1 MKQGSARSAYDDLF
15 EYGLKVE
22 QSYFFVHLCVL
33 LRSMVCSACS
43 ELEKGVTAGRG
54 QDLQVWLQVLLLLG
68 RIQWLLLSAPSL
80 SLHAT
85 DPPLSAEDRASEAT
99 RESTHRGHYYSEN
112 QLKSAFE
119 IADVDGDGMLD
130 HQEFVEALQALG
142 IHNELMAHSV
152 LKVPSITPSEFFIL
166 CSHRVL
172 SGAPGNAV
180 NKHKFAANIEV
191 LLAHTHASWI
201 KYSVAFVAEP
211 LLGSHWLA
219 AHTAP
224 STFKAGEDL
233 SQALLSLAAAAP
245 VDSVSSPLL
254 IFWFE
259 AFRLSYRSF
268 LSMDTAQVPLDSQ
281 SITDVSSAGVKG
293 PHHDQFIDPFYQ
305 RLLQSTPSCWP
316 VAALRDATSA
326 VSLENF
332 AVGFAQRRVRWMPA
346 MYLDMVYEVALRVD
360 AALDQGKLSAI
371 LDLHSASDLD
381 PSSASRYAGTEALLF
396 DLVVCEKLL
405 HVAMVKVKDQ
415 QYTKLLVS
423 LRSKI
428 GLLQKHQPVS
438 LRSTSEQRIDA
449 LATRATERLFFL
461 VNVFF
466 AGSDKNV
473 HRSSEGGSSESLQ
486 KDGTGT
492 VPLTSSRSQ
501 RVFAAASPRLSQLPL
516 PLKKKA
522 K

>member
-54 QDLQVWLQVLLLLG
+54 QDLQVWFQVLLLLG

-80 SLHAT
+80 GLHAI
-85 DPPLSAEDRASEAT
+85 DPPLSTEDRASDPS
-99 RESTHRGHYYSEN
+99 RESTHRRHYYSEN

-142 IHNELMAHSV
+142 IHNELMTHSV

-166 CSHRVL
+166 CSHTIL
-172 SGAPGNAV
+172 SGASGNSV

-201 KYSVAFVAEP
+201 EHSVAFVAEP
-211 LLGSHWLA
+211 LLGNHWLA
-219 AHTAP
+219 IQIP
-224 STFKAGEDL
+224 SAIKAGKDL
-233 SQALLSLAAAAP
+233 SQALLSLTAAAP
-245 VDSVSSPLL
+245 VESVSSPLL

-259 AFRLSYRSF
+259 AFRLFYRSF

-281 SITDVSSAGVKG
+281 STTDVSSAGVNG

-326 VSLENF
+326 VSLEDF
-332 AVGFAQRRVRWMPA
+332 AIGFAQRRVRWMPA
-346 MYLDMVYEVALRVD
+346 MCLDMIYEVTSKVD
-360 AALDQGKLSAI
+360 SALDQGKLSAI

-381 PSSASRYAGTEALLF
+381 PSSAGRHAGTEALLF
-396 DLVVCEKLL
+396 DLIVCEKLL
-405 HVAMVKVKDQ
+405 HVAMAKVKDQ
-415 QYTKLLVS
+415 QYSKLLVS

-428 GLLQKHQPVS
+428 GVLQKHQPVS
-438 LRSTSEQRIDA
+438 HRSTSEQRIDA

-473 HRSSEGGSSESLQ
+473 HRSSEGSSSELLQ
-486 KDGTGT
+486 KDGAGA
-492 VPLTSSRSQ
+492 VPHGSSTTSQ
-501 RVFAAASPRLSQLPL
+501 VFAAASPRLNQLPL